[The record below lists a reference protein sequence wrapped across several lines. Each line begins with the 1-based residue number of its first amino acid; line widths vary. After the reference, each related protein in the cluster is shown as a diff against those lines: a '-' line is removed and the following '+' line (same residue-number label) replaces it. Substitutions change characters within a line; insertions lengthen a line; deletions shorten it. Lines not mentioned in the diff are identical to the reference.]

1 MPFGQGLPGAERR
14 EGREAGVAAEGGGG
28 QGGGQGGVEGGAGAE
43 RLVLFNNGAA
53 GMPNFRGVRAGLVT
67 RVSADPT
74 PPPDALYGIAA
85 GGLRYDAIPLPYDH
99 AAFLSRFDDVWPEGS
114 PAEVSYRA
122 RLLHGPP
129 FSLEQVRRGRAMGV
143 GGPRRR
149 RGRGGV
155 GSLSLDPTASR
166 SHRIP
171 VERPVA
177 ESCLC
182 SEQAARGGGVELGGG
197 AAAVLALARDAA
209 TPTDLAASE
218 GMCGAGRGG
227 RNVGADETVGSV
239 LHSGLPLPPPPPPPP
254 PPPQ

>member
-1 MPFGQGLPGAERR
+1 M
-14 EGREAGVAAEGGGG
+14 GVAAEGGGG

-99 AAFLSRFDDVWPEGS
+99 AAFLSRFDDVWPQGS

-155 GSLSLDPTASR
+155 GSLSLDPTASLSSDLSR
-166 SHRIP
+166 SLACAPSRRRAEA
-171 VERPVA
+171 VWSWAAARPL
-177 ESCLC
+177 CLLSRAMRRLLPTWRRPKAC
-182 SEQAARGGGVELGGG
+182 AARGG
-197 AAAVLALARDAA
+197 AAGTWARTRRD
-209 TPTDLAASE
+209 PSRQ
-218 GMCGAGRGG
+218 MC
-227 RNVGADETVGSV
+227 T
-239 LHSGLPLPPPPPPPP
+239 LPPLWS
-254 PPPQ
+254 